1 MSKGNRIK
9 HTFRLPP
16 ALSRQLA
23 DYAGRKRVSQA
34 SVVEAAIASFLSPD
48 GSERMEAA
56 FSRRL
61 DRITRQIG
69 KLDYHIE
76 VGNEAFALY
85 LRRWLAVTPAIAT
98 ETSAAARA
106 DAEKRFDFF
115 VEALARRMET
125 GRHLADDLIRAAEL
139 GEIGNADGNVPGSP
153 AQSRQGLR

>member
-85 LRRWLAVTPAIAT
+85 LRRWLAVTPAIPA
-98 ETSAAARA
+98 EANAAARA

-125 GRHLADDLIRAAEL
+125 GRHLADDLIRAAPEPEL
-139 GEIGNADGNVPGSP
+139 GEIEKAD
-153 AQSRQGLR
+153 

>member
-16 ALSRQLA
+16 ALSKQLA

-85 LRRWLAVTPAIAT
+85 LRRWLAVTPAMPFEAN
-98 ETSAAARA
+98 AAARA

-125 GRHLADDLIRAAEL
+125 GRHLADDLIRAASEPRL
-139 GEIGNADGNVPGSP
+139 GEIENPDGDGPEPP
-153 AQSRQGLR
+153 A

>member
-16 ALSRQLA
+16 DLSRQLA

-61 DRITRQIG
+61 DRITRQLQ

-85 LRRWLAVTPAIAT
+85 LRSWLAATPPPASEA
-98 ETSAAARA
+98 SAAARA
-106 DAEKRFDFF
+106 GVEKRFENF
-115 VEALARRMET
+115 VEALARRIERET
-125 GRHLADDLIRAAEL
+125 HLADDLMRASE
-139 GEIGNADGNVPGSP
+139 PGQEP
-153 AQSRQGLR
+153 G

>member
-85 LRRWLAVTPAIAT
+85 LRRWLAVTPAIPA
-98 ETSAAARA
+98 EANAAARA

-125 GRHLADDLIRAAEL
+125 GRHLADDLIRAAPEPEL
-139 GEIGNADGNVPGSP
+139 GEIENTDGNGPESP
-153 AQSRQGLR
+153 TQP

>member
-85 LRRWLAVTPAIAT
+85 LRRWLAVTPAIPA
-98 ETSAAARA
+98 EASAAART

-125 GRHLADDLIRAAEL
+125 GRHLADDLIRAAPEPEL
-139 GEIGNADGNVPGSP
+139 GEIENADGNGPESP
-153 AQSRQGLR
+153 AQP

>member
-1 MSKGNRIK
+1 MSKGKRIR

-34 SVVEAAIASFLSPD
+34 SIVEAALASFLSPD
-48 GSERMEAA
+48 GSERLEAA

-61 DRITRQIG
+61 DRISRQLD

-85 LRRWLAVTPAIAT
+85 LRRWLAITPALSGDINT
-98 ETSAAARA
+98 AARTE
-106 DAEKRFDFF
+106 AEIRFDYF

-125 GRHLADDLIRAAEL
+125 GRRLSEDLQRNDEVRP
-139 GEIGNADGNVPGSP
+139 E
-153 AQSRQGLR
+153 

>member
-85 LRRWLAVTPAIAT
+85 LRRWLAVTPAIPVEAT
-98 ETSAAARA
+98 AAARA
-106 DAEKRFDFF
+106 EAEKRFDFF
-115 VEALARRMET
+115 VEALARRVET
-125 GRHLADDLIRAAEL
+125 GRHLADDLIRAAPEPEL
-139 GEIGNADGNVPGSP
+139 GEIENADGNGPESP
-153 AQSRQGLR
+153 AQP

>member
-1 MSKGNRIK
+1 MTKGARVK

-34 SVVEAAIASFLSPD
+34 SIVEAAVASFLSPD
-48 GSERMEAA
+48 GSERLEAA

-61 DRITRQIG
+61 DRISRQID

-85 LRRWLAVTPAIAT
+85 LRRWLAATPPPLGQA
-98 ETSAAARA
+98 SAAERA
-106 DAEKRFDFF
+106 EAEKRFDYF
-115 VEALARRMET
+115 VEALARRLET
-125 GRHLADDLIRAAEL
+125 GRRLSEGLLRFDAEQD
-139 GEIGNADGNVPGSP
+139 EEEQNGS
-153 AQSRQGLR
+153 

>member
-23 DYAGRKRVSQA
+23 DYAGRKRISQA

-61 DRITRQIG
+61 DRISRQIG

-85 LRRWLAVTPAIAT
+85 LRRWLAVTPAMPFEAN
-98 ETSAAARA
+98 AAARA

-125 GRHLADDLIRAAEL
+125 GRHLADDLIRAASEPRL
-139 GEIGNADGNVPGSP
+139 GEIENPDGDGPEPP
-153 AQSRQGLR
+153 A

>member
-9 HTFRLPP
+9 HTFRLLP

-61 DRITRQIG
+61 DRISRQIG

-85 LRRWLAVTPAIAT
+85 LRRWLAVTPAIPV
-98 ETSAAARA
+98 ETSSAARA

-125 GRHLADDLIRAAEL
+125 GRHLADDLIRASSESEL
-139 GEIGNADGNVPGSP
+139 GEIENEYGHGPESP
-153 AQSRQGLR
+153 AQP

>member
-85 LRRWLAVTPAIAT
+85 LRRWLAVTPAIPA
-98 ETSAAARA
+98 ETGAAARA

-125 GRHLADDLIRAAEL
+125 GRHLADDLIRAAPEPEL
-139 GEIGNADGNVPGSP
+139 GEIENADGNGPESP
-153 AQSRQGLR
+153 AQP

>member
-34 SVVEAAIASFLSPD
+34 SVVEAAIGSFLSPD

-61 DRITRQIG
+61 DRISRQIG

-85 LRRWLAVTPAIAT
+85 LRRWLAVTPAIPDKAN
-98 ETSAAARA
+98 AAARA

-125 GRHLADDLIRAAEL
+125 GRHLAADLIRAAPEPKL
-139 GEIGNADGNVPGSP
+139 GEVEKTDGSGPEPP
-153 AQSRQGLR
+153 A

>member
-61 DRITRQIG
+61 DRISRQIG

-85 LRRWLAVTPAIAT
+85 LRRWLAVTPAMPFEAN
-98 ETSAAARA
+98 AAARA

-125 GRHLADDLIRAAEL
+125 GRHLADYLIRAASEPRL
-139 GEIGNADGNVPGSP
+139 GEIENPDGDGPEPP
-153 AQSRQGLR
+153 A

>member
-85 LRRWLAVTPAIAT
+85 LRRWLAVTPAIPA
-98 ETSAAARA
+98 EASACGQ
-106 DAEKRFDFF
+106 
-115 VEALARRMET
+115 V
-125 GRHLADDLIRAAEL
+125 GRW
-139 GEIGNADGNVPGSP
+139 S
-153 AQSRQGLR
+153 

>member
-34 SVVEAAIASFLSPD
+34 SVVEAAIGSFLSPD

-61 DRITRQIG
+61 DRISRQIG

-85 LRRWLAVTPAIAT
+85 LRRWLAVTPAIPDKAN
-98 ETSAAARA
+98 AAARA

-125 GRHLADDLIRAAEL
+125 GRHLADDLIRAAPEPEL
-139 GEIGNADGNVPGSP
+139 GEIENADGNGPESP
-153 AQSRQGLR
+153 AQP